1 MDNDDTDKPRLS
13 LATSGVAFAG
23 PYAEL
28 YPTFGPRLIEA
39 EQSAKPEIA
48 RRISAIHAAQV
59 RNEGRRADHIVRT
72 WRLTATEVR
81 LALHLADGGSVAGY
95 AELFGVAEGT
105 ARGQLKSVFAKV
117 GVNRQAALVSLVP
130 RR

>member
-1 MDNDDTDKPRLS
+1 MDNDDTGKPRPS
-13 LATSGVAFAG
+13 LAVTGVAYAG
-23 PYAEL
+23 PYSEL
-28 YPTFGPRLIEA
+28 YPSIGRRLLEA
-39 EQSAKPEIA
+39 ERSAKPEIA
-48 RRISAIHAAQV
+48 RRIAAVHAAQI
-59 RNEGRRADHIVRT
+59 RNETHRRDHLVRT

-81 LALHLADGGSVAGY
+81 LALHLADGGSVGGY

-105 ARGQLKSVFAKV
+105 VRGQLKSIFAKT